1 MIITQVINRD
11 LLMYS
16 SSLIFN
22 HMYQYSYLKNIS
34 LYGKISFVGKVR
46 FSEVENF
53 FFAMNALVGAQVKV
67 LFVQ

>member
-11 LLMYS
+11 LLMCS

-53 FFAMNALVGAQVKV
+53 PFAMNALVGAQVKV

>member
-1 MIITQVINRD
+1 
-11 LLMYS
+11 
-16 SSLIFN
+16 
-22 HMYQYSYLKNIS
+22 MYQYSYLKNIS

-53 FFAMNALVGAQVKV
+53 PFVMNALVGAQVKV

>member
-11 LLMYS
+11 LLMCS

-53 FFAMNALVGAQVKV
+53 PFAMNALVGTQVKV

>member
-1 MIITQVINRD
+1 MIITQVINRN
-11 LLMYS
+11 LLMCS

-34 LYGKISFVGKVR
+34 LYGEINFVGKAR

-53 FFAMNALVGAQVKV
+53 PFAMNSLVGAQVKV